1 MTRPMRQSCDMRHNR
16 RGQDIHEHCAG
27 RSVIQH
33 NTDHRRACG
42 DKNILPYVT
51 SLP

>member
-27 RSVIQH
+27 RSVIEH
-33 NTDHRRACG
+33 NTDHRHACG
-42 DKNILPYVT
+42 ENNILPYVT